1 MRSPSPRRGR
11 RPGRLPAAVVAVA
24 AVMLLV
30 PATALAATSRA
41 HGAGG
46 PVAPFAFLGIDIPSI
61 SDILRSIAND
71 LFKVLAGAFL
81 PSWLRHAPASVLRWL
96 IALPNPA
103 DPVQWPTMHRLE
115 QDTTSVAVA
124 FLPLTLAI
132 AAARYTAS
140 GVTGGA
146 HHPAES
152 LGRLLG
158 AAFGLLIFPWAFS
171 NVVAAVNVTT
181 GALLGFADI
190 AQGLARALALMFTG
204 GLLFGVTGPLVALLV
219 IAAILLAAGLLVLK
233 VAILA
238 LFAILFVAGPLTL
251 AGYPIPELHGAFR
264 LWAGLLVAVAMIPI
278 GWCVI
283 FATAGAISAD
293 ITHISTP
300 AAIGTRIV
308 GFFAGVLT
316 FFIAFR

>member
-158 AAFGLLIFPWAFS
+158 AAI
-171 NVVAAVNVTT
+171 
-181 GALLGFADI
+181 
-190 AQGLARALALMFTG
+190 
-204 GLLFGVTGPLVALLV
+204 
-219 IAAILLAAGLLVLK
+219 
-233 VAILA
+233 
-238 LFAILFVAGPLTL
+238 
-251 AGYPIPELHGAFR
+251 
-264 LWAGLLVAVAMIPI
+264 
-278 GWCVI
+278 
-283 FATAGAISAD
+283 
-293 ITHISTP
+293 
-300 AAIGTRIV
+300 IV
-308 GFFAGVLT
+308 GIGG
-316 FFIAFR
+316 ISK

>member
-1 MRSPSPRRGR
+1 MRGPSPRRGR
-11 RPGRLPAAVVAVA
+11 RPGRLPAAAAAVA
-24 AVMLLV
+24 AVALLL
-30 PATALAATSRA
+30 PGAALAANVRA
-41 HGAGG
+41 HGSGG
-46 PVAPFAFLGIDIPSI
+46 LTVPFAFLGIDIPSI
-61 SDILRSIAND
+61 SSILRSIANG

-146 HHPAES
+146 HHPVES
-152 LGRLLG
+152 LGRLVG

-181 GALLGFADI
+181 GALSSSAST
-190 AQGLARALALMFTG
+190 A
-204 GLLFGVTGPLVALLV
+204 
-219 IAAILLAAGLLVLK
+219 
-233 VAILA
+233 
-238 LFAILFVAGPLTL
+238 
-251 AGYPIPELHGAFR
+251 HGSR
-264 LWAGLLVAVAMIPI
+264 SR
-278 GWCVI
+278 
-283 FATAGAISAD
+283 FATRTASFAASCATTPSA
-293 ITHISTP
+293 S
-300 AAIGTRIV
+300 AARRCEP
-308 GFFAGVLT
+308 
-316 FFIAFR
+316 FREPSWGLSPIRLASGPSASSSSKARRT